1 MTKIF
6 TKLRALVDEAL
17 SDRDAVVDKAPVLE
31 KAPLEQDLFDH
42 RLLYIEEDMVNRMLR
57 AALRNHWFFYAV
69 TF

>member
-17 SDRDAVVDKAPVLE
+17 SDSDDDGDKVSPVL

-42 RLLYIEEDMVNRMLR
+42 RLLSIEEDG
-57 AALRNHWFFYAV
+57 
-69 TF
+69 